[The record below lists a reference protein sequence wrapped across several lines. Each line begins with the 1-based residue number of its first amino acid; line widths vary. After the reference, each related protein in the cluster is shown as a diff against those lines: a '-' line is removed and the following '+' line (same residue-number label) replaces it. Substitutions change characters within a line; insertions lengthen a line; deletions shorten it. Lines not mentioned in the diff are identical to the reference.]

1 MLRDSTAWAGYVP
14 VPTPLSL
21 GLAGLGLGVAL
32 LFGWREALLYDL
44 ALLLAC
50 VLDCMAAPGEEEI
63 LAERRCPVYASQGLE
78 QVFEIE
84 LRNLGARP
92 RRVRVR
98 DQTPLEWAP
107 APVLTGVVAA
117 GSSMKVHYGVIP
129 PERGVFA
136 FAGIHVR
143 VEGPL
148 GLGARSVLVPAGQEV
163 KVFPVLQPLRY
174 ADLATYRRTSHLW
187 GLTRASR
194 LGEGREF
201 EELREY
207 VEGDDPRKIHWK
219 ATARLDRPIVQEFR
233 PEKNQNVI
241 LVLDTGRLMC
251 ALTEGKT
258 KLDHA
263 MDSAVQLAH
272 AAMAGGDQPG
282 LLAFAEGVLCFVPP
296 GRTPAQFRR
305 ILEGTLPLRPRLVEP
320 QYEKAFLWLR
330 SRIQRRSL
338 VVIYTDVLDEA
349 ASENL
354 LDAVALLK
362 PRHLPLCIAVRETEW
377 DAHLNRP
384 VTDLGDLYERSVLQ
398 ETLRR
403 RKGALKRL
411 LQKGVMA
418 MDLPA
423 SELTPGV
430 MGRYLEVKRKGMI

>member
-1 MLRDSTAWAGYVP
+1 MTKYL
-14 VPTPLSL
+14 PTPTALTL
-21 GLAGLGLGVAL
+21 GLVGLGFGVAL
-32 LFGWREALLYDL
+32 LFGWKGALIYNI
-44 ALLLAC
+44 ALFLAC
-50 VLDCMAAPGEEEI
+50 VLDAKAAPGEEEI
-63 LAERRCPVYASQGLE
+63 LAERRCPAYAAQGVE
-78 QVFEIE
+78 QMFEIV
-84 LRNLGARP
+84 LRNLGTRP

-98 DQTPLEWAP
+98 DQTPPEWAP
-107 APVLTGVVAA
+107 APVLGGVIDPKSDMSVR
-117 GSSMKVHYGVIP
+117 YGVTP
-129 PERGVFA
+129 PERGLFA
-136 FAGIHVR
+136 FTGIHVR

-148 GLGARSVLVPAGQEV
+148 GLAARSVRYPARQQL
-163 KVFPVLQPLRY
+163 KVFPALRPVQY
-174 ADLATYRRTSHLW
+174 ADLSTHRRASRRW
-187 GLTRASR
+187 GLIRATR

-207 VEGDDPRKIHWK
+207 IEGDDPRKIHWK

-241 LVLDTGRLMC
+241 IVLDTGRLMC

-272 AAMAGGDQPG
+272 AAVAGGDQPG
-282 LLAFAEGVLCFVPP
+282 LLAFAEEVLCFVPP
-296 GRTPAQFRR
+296 SRTAAQLRR
-305 ILEGTLPLRPRLVEP
+305 ILEETLPLQPRLVEP

-338 VVIYTDVLDEA
+338 VVIYTDVLDET

-377 DAHLNRP
+377 DTMMSRP
-384 VTDLGDLYERSVLQ
+384 LSDLGDLYERSVLQ
-398 ETLRR
+398 ETLRQ
-403 RKGALKRL
+403 RKGALKHL
-411 LQKGVMA
+411 LQKGALV

-423 SELTPGV
+423 SKLTPGV
-430 MGRYLEVKRKGMI
+430 MKRYVEVKRKGML